1 MKPRFIYLYL
11 ALGIMML
18 GSIEGNAAQPA
29 KKSSSKSTSGTSYV
43 NCNYSD
49 LKFEKTSTG
58 YISPVGHTYL
68 AVENETS
75 IELVFNSNN
84 TCTIYYVDN
93 GNESK
98 QTVRCPQSKNAITL
112 TGFST
117 CTIVDEGRQLKSSD
131 GLTFIVTE

>member
-1 MKPRFIYLYL
+1 MKKRFIYLNL
-11 ALGIMML
+11 VLGILML

-29 KKSSSKSTSGTSYV
+29 KKSSSKSTSGTTYV

-49 LKFEKTSTG
+49 LKFEKTSAG
-58 YISPVGHTYL
+58 YVSPLGHTYY

-84 TCTIYYVDN
+84 TCTIYYVDG
-93 GNESK
+93 GNKSK
-98 QTVRCPQSKNAITL
+98 QTVRCPQSKNSITL

-131 GLTFIVTE
+131 GLTFIVIE